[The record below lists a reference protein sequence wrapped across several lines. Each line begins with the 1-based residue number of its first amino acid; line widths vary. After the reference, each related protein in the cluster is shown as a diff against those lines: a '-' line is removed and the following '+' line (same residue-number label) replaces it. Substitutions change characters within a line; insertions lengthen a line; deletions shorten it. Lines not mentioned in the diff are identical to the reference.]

1 MNAMP
6 FKNMSIVMH
15 NLQDI
20 ESAVHLVL
28 SALKCQL

>member
-6 FKNMSIVMH
+6 LKMSIVMH